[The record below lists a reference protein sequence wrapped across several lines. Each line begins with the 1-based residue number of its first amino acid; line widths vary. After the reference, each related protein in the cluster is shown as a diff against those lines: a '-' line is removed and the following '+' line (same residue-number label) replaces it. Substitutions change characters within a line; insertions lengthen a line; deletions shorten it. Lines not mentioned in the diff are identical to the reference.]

1 LKALKTNSLKIL
13 FLLLSISTF
22 INAQDI
28 TDSTG
33 TVEDTDTTF
42 VMTKSPWGA
51 VGRSAI
57 LPGWGQYYN
66 ESYWKIPI
74 VWGVLG
80 WFTYLYV
87 ENNNLYKE
95 YSDLYTESLEDSE
108 SGDSYYRR
116 ARDTY
121 RDERDKYALLLGL
134 SYLLNLIDA
143 YVDAHLFDFNVTENP
158 ITRQPELGIK
168 FRF

>member
-1 LKALKTNSLKIL
+1 MKVVII
-13 FLLLSISTF
+13 FLLIVCSTLAQDIADSTYTVEQTDSTF
-22 INAQDI
+22 IMA
-28 TDSTG
+28 
-33 TVEDTDTTF
+33 
-42 VMTKSPWGA
+42 KSPWGA

-57 LPGWGQYYN
+57 IPGWGQFYN
-66 ESYWKIPI
+66 ESYWKIPV

-87 ENNNLYKE
+87 ENNKLYKE
-95 YSDLYTESLEDSE
+95 YRDLYSESLEDGG

-121 RDERDKYALLLGL
+121 RDERDKYALILGL

-143 YVDAHLFDFNVTENP
+143 YVDAHLFDFDVTENP
-158 ITRQPELGIK
+158 VTRQPELGIR

>member
-1 LKALKTNSLKIL
+1 MFTSVYAQDVVDSTNSIEQND
-13 FLLLSISTF
+13 STF
-22 INAQDI
+22 IM
-28 TDSTG
+28 
-33 TVEDTDTTF
+33 E
-42 VMTKSPWGA
+42 KSAWGA

-66 ESYWKIPI
+66 ESYWKIPV

-95 YSDLYTESLEDSE
+95 YRDLYSESLEDGGL
-108 SGDSYYRR
+108 GDPYYRR

-121 RDERDKYALLLGL
+121 RNERDKYALILGL

-143 YVDAHLFDFNVTENP
+143 YVDAHLFDFDVTENP
-158 ITRQPELGIK
+158 ITRQPELGIR

>member
-1 LKALKTNSLKIL
+1 MFISICTNAQDLADSTYTVEQTD
-13 FLLLSISTF
+13 STF
-22 INAQDI
+22 IMA
-28 TDSTG
+28 
-33 TVEDTDTTF
+33 
-42 VMTKSPWGA
+42 KSAWGA

-57 LPGWGQYYN
+57 LPGWGQFYN
-66 ESYWKIPI
+66 ESYWKIPV

-87 ENNNLYKE
+87 ENNKLYKE
-95 YSDLYTESLEDSE
+95 YRDLYSESLEDSDL
-108 SGDSYYRR
+108 GDSYYRR

-121 RDERDKYALLLGL
+121 RDERDKYALILGL

-143 YVDAHLFDFNVTENP
+143 YVDAHLFDFDVTENP
-158 ITRQPELGIK
+158 VTRQPELGIR